1 MSYFVFISGNTN
13 LFLKQLKMSEDQ
25 LPQRD
30 YMDNPKIQ
38 WRHEKPDFSKVD
50 KKYVAEKIKN
60 HKAGSLEKIVE
71 NLVKTWEM
79 ESSHKIR
86 EEVSSNSL
94 YSVLLFCYCY

>member
-1 MSYFVFISGNTN
+1 
-13 LFLKQLKMSEDQ
+13 MSEDQ

-30 YMDNPKIQ
+30 YMDNSQIQ

-50 KKYVAEKIKN
+50 KKFVAEKTKN

-86 EEVSSNSL
+86 EEVTNIINHSFDAGKP
-94 YSVLLFCYCY
+94 VRDFPPDQTPTRLFSIRDRG